1 MLTHFVEKGRRL
13 FFPPRYEDRHEDFRR
28 VLLNTIN
35 VGLRVAGGLALVAVA
50 VYLLGKIGIGGA
62 SPRWTIASSLSPDEV
77 LVLDKVL
84 IVALGTGAFAAG
96 CVGLS
101 LGRGRLLGAGFGVI
115 IGLAS
120 LYGDV
125 LRGDLG
131 LGYLTTTF
139 VTTVILIPFRPW
151 QTFLIGTSL
160 TALLLGVDPLMRPA
174 LGLPAINM
182 VKGEVVQMTVVIL
195 LMTTISAV
203 LYRRR
208 YRQYKAFREAK
219 ALSEKLAETE
229 RAKNRF
235 FANLSHELRT
245 PLTLLLGPLQD
256 ALEGQYGDLPVSLQ
270 RSLRRM
276 EEQAQRLRRL
286 INQLLR
292 LSELDEGQ
300 MELEVRPIGASQFL
314 DRMASLFRSM
324 ADQEGVDVRVE
335 ADADVQVWADPEAL
349 RQIISNLL
357 KNALEHTPEGGAV
370 RLRAQ
375 PQEER
380 SGADE
385 EQRVAI
391 SVRDSGPGLP
401 DEVQDDLFDRYVGA
415 SSDSHDSVDVTTGIG
430 LAVVGELV
438 ERHGGLVEVETE
450 QSFGTEIT
458 AFLPDCPSA
467 VPDEDLTSDLS
478 VEEPDRVD
486 EAVDPAVRRSE
497 DALPEIDSSISD
509 NGESG
514 EVDRKG
520 TDPDSG
526 EPLVLVADDE
536 EAVREYLRDVLT
548 PPYAVRTAPDGEEAL
563 EVAQEEPPDLVI
575 SDVKMPRRDGFEL
588 CRALR
593 ENGQLQ
599 SVPIIL
605 LTVQK
610 REESRMEG
618 FRRGADAYLEKPF
631 HPGELRQRAE
641 NLIGVR
647 QYIRSEARQD
657 LRAGEGEVGPKGTT
671 GGTGPARQQSFADE
685 ARDVVES
692 HLDNSN
698 FGVDWLAEEM
708 NLSPRQL
715 QRRLKGE
722 TGLSAAAFIR
732 AVRLERAAELLR
744 DGTVDTVK
752 AAASAVGYR
761 DPSHFSQLFK
771 EAHGRPPSEFKS

>member
-28 VLLNTIN
+28 VLLNAIN

-62 SPRWTIASSLSPDEV
+62 SPRWTIAPSLPPDEV

-438 ERHGGLVEVETE
+438 ERHGGSVEVETE

-467 VPDEDLTSDLS
+467 VPDEDLASDLS

-497 DALPEIDSSISD
+497 DALPETDSSISD

-514 EVDRKG
+514 EVDRKE
-520 TDPDSG
+520 TDPASG

-588 CRALR
+588 CQALR

-618 FRRGADAYLEKPF
+618 LRRGADAYLEKPF

-708 NLSPRQL
+708 SLSPRQL